1 MMTWLFALDNGPPC
15 FSKLAFLSFFFYRF
29 YRMNIQT
36 NGGLR
41 IVMES
46 RDNGGRCYF
55 RVLSNM
61 KSVFFKVYDI
71 STILVGNSLLSH
83 HHLTLRK
90 FHIKK
95 PKGKKKILYKRTKKY
110 LSCFLNFF
118 FFSSFLFETA
128 ISNNHTEIELNHEQH
143 QEQARKHLVVRR
155 QGLCPQGAEWYGLT
169 IFY

>member
-1 MMTWLFALDNGPPC
+1 MIIKVPCCLRDGKKLVVETELLTGGVLHGMMTWLFALDNGPPC
-15 FSKLAFLSFFFYRF
+15 FSKLAFLSFFFHRF
-29 YRMNIQT
+29 YRMTIQT

-95 PKGKKKILYKRTKKY
+95 PKGKKKNLYKRTKKY

-118 FFSSFLFETA
+118 FLFFFSLR
-128 ISNNHTEIELNHEQH
+128 NRYQ
-143 QEQARKHLVVRR
+143 
-155 QGLCPQGAEWYGLT
+155 
-169 IFY
+169 

>member
-1 MMTWLFALDNGPPC
+1 MAKKLAVETELLTGGVLHGMMTWLFALDNGPPC
-15 FSKLAFLSFFFYRF
+15 FSKLAFLSFFFHRF

-46 RDNGGRCYF
+46 RDNGGCCYF

-95 PKGKKKILYKRTKKY
+95 PKKKKKK
-110 LSCFLNFF
+110 S
-118 FFSSFLFETA
+118 
-128 ISNNHTEIELNHEQH
+128 I
-143 QEQARKHLVVRR
+143 
-155 QGLCPQGAEWYGLT
+155 
-169 IFY
+169 